1 MPAYYCRYLEALVM
15 QALIDGDIVAY
26 RVACTCED
34 DDSEDY
40 VFSKV
45 DDLIDK
51 ITFYTDSDEYKVY
64 LTGSNN
70 FRKAIYPE
78 YKAHRP
84 TEKPF
89 WLQAI
94 RDYLVKEFNAEICDG
109 QEADDAMGIAQY
121 HQVILND
128 LYNNVSSGF
137 EEDNG
142 HAYASDG
149 VYFDKV
155 PDTIICTI
163 DKDLLMIPGQHYNFV
178 KDEFKT
184 VTFQEGLKHFY
195 MQCLQGDRSD
205 NIKGIPGIGPK
216 KAEQILRG
224 CETEQEMFQ
233 AVRNAYGNDEEFLMN
248 GRVLWI
254 RRDDNEDW
262 KEYFDALI
270 QE

>member
-1 MPAYYCRYLEALVM
+1 M

-26 RVACTCED
+26 RAACTCED

-45 DDLIDK
+45 DDIIDK
-51 ITFYTDSDEYKVY
+51 ITFYTDSDEYRVF

-94 RDYLVKEFNAEICDG
+94 REYLVKEYKAEVCDG
-109 QEADDAMGIAQY
+109 QEADDAMGINQT
-121 HQVILND
+121 
-128 LYNNVSSGF
+128 
-137 EEDNG
+137 EE
-142 HAYASDG
+142 
-149 VYFDKV
+149 
-155 PDTIICTI
+155 TIICTI

-184 VTFQEGLKHFY
+184 VTYLDGLKHFY

-205 NIKGIPGIGPK
+205 NIKGIPGVGPK
-216 KAEQILRG
+216 KAERILDG
-224 CETEQEMFQ
+224 CITEYDLFK
-233 AVRNAYGNDEEFLMN
+233 AVREAYGNDEEFLMN

-254 RRDDNEDW
+254 RRNENEDW
-262 KEYFDALI
+262 SEQFNALI
-270 QE
+270 QEQTGGASMEDLEGELPLS

>member
-1 MPAYYCRYLEALVM
+1 M

-26 RVACTCED
+26 RAACTCED

-45 DDLIDK
+45 DDIIDK
-51 ITFYTDSDEYKVY
+51 ITFYTDSDEYRVF

-70 FRKAIYPE
+70 FRKTIYPE

-94 RDYLVKEFNAEICDG
+94 REYLVKEYKAEVCDG
-109 QEADDAMGIAQY
+109 QEADDAMGINQ
-121 HQVILND
+121 
-128 LYNNVSSGF
+128 
-137 EEDNG
+137 
-142 HAYASDG
+142 
-149 VYFDKV
+149 DKIGYKV
-155 PDTIICTI
+155 THGGDDPIYKTIICTI
-163 DKDLLMIPGQHYNFV
+163 DKDLLMIPGLHYNFV
-178 KDEFKT
+178 KDEFKI
-184 VTFQEGLKHFY
+184 VDYLGGLKHFY

-216 KAEQILRG
+216 KAERILEG
-224 CETEQEMFQ
+224 CITEYDLFK
-233 AVRNAYGNDEEFLMN
+233 AVRNAYSNDEEFLMN

-254 RRDDNEDW
+254 RRNEDEDW
-262 KEYFDALI
+262 SKQFNALI
-270 QE
+270 QEQTGGASLEDLEGELPLS

>member
-1 MPAYYCRYLEALVM
+1 M

-26 RVACTCED
+26 RAACTCED

-45 DDLIDK
+45 DDIIDK
-51 ITFYTDSDEYKVY
+51 ITFYTDSDEYRVF

-94 RDYLVKEFNAEICDG
+94 REYLVKEFKAEVCEG
-109 QEADDAMGIAQY
+109 QEADDAMGINQT
-121 HQVILND
+121 
-128 LYNNVSSGF
+128 
-137 EEDNG
+137 EE
-142 HAYASDG
+142 
-149 VYFDKV
+149 
-155 PDTIICTI
+155 TIICTI

-184 VTFQEGLKHFY
+184 VTYLDGLKHFY

-205 NIKGIPGIGPK
+205 NIKGIPGVGPK
-216 KAEQILRG
+216 KAERILDG
-224 CETEQEMFQ
+224 CVTEYDLFK

-254 RRDDNEDW
+254 RRNENEDW
-262 KEYFDALI
+262 SKQFNALI
-270 QE
+270 QEQTGGASLEDLEGELPLS

>member
-1 MPAYYCRYLEALVM
+1 MTT
-15 QALIDGDIVAY
+15 ALIDGDIVAY

-34 DDSEDY
+34 DDSDDY

-45 DDLIDK
+45 DDIIDK
-51 ITFYTDSDEYKVY
+51 ITFYTDSDEYRVF

-89 WLQAI
+89 WLQKI
-94 RDYLVKEFNAEICDG
+94 REYLVKNWNAEICEG
-109 QEADDAMGIAQY
+109 QEADDAMGINQT
-121 HQVILND
+121 
-128 LYNNVSSGF
+128 
-137 EEDNG
+137 EE
-142 HAYASDG
+142 
-149 VYFDKV
+149 
-155 PDTIICTI
+155 TIICTI

-178 KDEFKT
+178 KDEFQT
-184 VTFQEGLKHFY
+184 VTYMDGLKHFY

-216 KAEQILRG
+216 KAERILEG
-224 CETEQEMFQ
+224 CDSEYQMFK

-254 RRDDNEDW
+254 RRNENEDW
-262 KEYFDALI
+262 SEQFNALI
-270 QE
+270 QEQTGGASLEDLEGELPLS

>member
-1 MPAYYCRYLEALVM
+1 MTT
-15 QALIDGDIVAY
+15 ALIDGDIVAY

-89 WLQAI
+89 WLQTI
-94 RDYLVKEFNAEICDG
+94 RDYLVKEFNAEVCEG
-109 QEADDAMGIAQY
+109 QEADDAMGINQTE
-121 HQVILND
+121 N
-128 LYNNVSSGF
+128 
-137 EEDNG
+137 
-142 HAYASDG
+142 
-149 VYFDKV
+149 
-155 PDTIICTI
+155 TIICTI

-178 KDEFKT
+178 KDEFQT
-184 VTFQEGLKHFY
+184 VTYMGGLKHFY

-216 KAEQILRG
+216 KAERILEG
-224 CETEQEMFQ
+224 CDSEYQMFKE
-233 AVRNAYGNDEEFLMN
+233 VRNAYGNDEEFLMN

-254 RRDDNEDW
+254 RRNVDEDW
-262 KEYFDALI
+262 SIKFNANI
-270 QE
+270 QEQTGGAGLDDFEEEIPFNLL

>member
-1 MPAYYCRYLEALVM
+1 M

-26 RVACTCED
+26 RAACTCED

-45 DDLIDK
+45 DDIIDK
-51 ITFYTDSDEYKVY
+51 ITFYTDSDEYRVF

-70 FRKAIYPE
+70 FRKTIYPE

-94 RDYLVKEFNAEICDG
+94 REYLVKEYKAEVCDG
-109 QEADDAMGIAQY
+109 QEADDALGINQT
-121 HQVILND
+121 
-128 LYNNVSSGF
+128 S
-137 EEDNG
+137 E
-142 HAYASDG
+142 
-149 VYFDKV
+149 
-155 PDTIICTI
+155 TIICTI
-163 DKDLLMIPGQHYNFV
+163 DKDLLMIPGNHYNFD
-178 KDEFKT
+178 KNEFQT
-184 VTFQEGLKHFY
+184 VTYLDGLKHFY

-216 KAEQILRG
+216 KAEGILRN
-224 CETEQEMFQ
+224 CTSEYDMFK
-233 AVRNAYGNDEEFLMN
+233 AVRNAYSNDEEFLMN

-254 RRDDNEDW
+254 RRNENEDW
-262 KEYFDALI
+262 SEQFNALI
-270 QE
+270 QEQTGGASLEDLEGELPLS

>member
-1 MPAYYCRYLEALVM
+1 M

-84 TEKPF
+84 TEKPY
-89 WLQAI
+89 WLQAV
-94 RDYLVKEFNAEICDG
+94 REYLVKEFNAEICDG
-109 QEADDAMGIAQY
+109 QEADDAMGINQT
-121 HQVILND
+121 
-128 LYNNVSSGF
+128 
-137 EEDNG
+137 EE
-142 HAYASDG
+142 
-149 VYFDKV
+149 
-155 PDTIICTI
+155 TIICTI

-178 KDEFKT
+178 KDEFQT
-184 VTFQEGLKHFY
+184 VTYMDGLKHFY

-216 KAEQILRG
+216 KAERILEG
-224 CETEQEMFQ
+224 CDSEYQMFK
-233 AVRNAYGNDEEFLMN
+233 AVRNAYGNDEEFIMN
-248 GRVLWI
+248 ASCLYVL
-254 RRDDNEDW
+254 RSLDDSFMNVFERNT
-262 KEYFDALI
+262 
-270 QE
+270 

>member
-1 MPAYYCRYLEALVM
+1 MIT
-15 QALIDGDIVAY
+15 ALIDGDIVAY
-26 RVACTCED
+26 RVACTCEE

-51 ITFYTDSDEYKVY
+51 ITFYTDSDGYRVF

-70 FRKAIYPE
+70 FRKTIYPE

-89 WLQAI
+89 WLQSI
-94 RDYLVKEFNAEICDG
+94 REYMVKEFQAEVCDG
-109 QEADDAMGIAQY
+109 QEADDAMGINQT
-121 HQVILND
+121 
-128 LYNNVSSGF
+128 
-137 EEDNG
+137 
-142 HAYASDG
+142 
-149 VYFDKV
+149 DK
-155 PDTIICTI
+155 TIICTI

-184 VTFQEGLKHFY
+184 VEYMEGLKHFY

-216 KAEQILRG
+216 KAERILDG
-224 CETEQEMFQ
+224 CNSEYHMFK
-233 AVRNAYGNDEEFLMN
+233 AVREAYGNDEEFLMN

-254 RRDDNEDW
+254 RRNIDEDW
-262 KEYFDALI
+262 SVQFNANI
-270 QE
+270 QEQTGGAGLEDLEGELPLD

>member
-1 MPAYYCRYLEALVM
+1 M

-26 RVACTCED
+26 RAACTCED

-45 DDLIDK
+45 DDIIDK
-51 ITFYTDSDEYKVY
+51 ITFYTDSDEYRVF

-94 RDYLVKEFNAEICDG
+94 RDYLVKEYKAEVCDG
-109 QEADDAMGIAQY
+109 QEADDAMGINQT
-121 HQVILND
+121 
-128 LYNNVSSGF
+128 
-137 EEDNG
+137 EE
-142 HAYASDG
+142 
-149 VYFDKV
+149 
-155 PDTIICTI
+155 TIICTN
-163 DKDLLMIPGQHYNFV
+163 DKDLLMIPGNHYNFV

-184 VTFQEGLKHFY
+184 VTYLDGLKHFY

-216 KAEQILRG
+216 KAERILDG
-224 CETEQEMFQ
+224 CVSEYNLFK

-254 RRDDNEDW
+254 RRNENEDW
-262 KEYFDALI
+262 SEQFNALI
-270 QE
+270 QEQTGGASLEDLEGELPLS

>member
-1 MPAYYCRYLEALVM
+1 M

-26 RVACTCED
+26 RAACTCED

-45 DDLIDK
+45 DDIIDK
-51 ITFYTDSDEYKVY
+51 ITFYTDSDEYRVF

-94 RDYLVKEFNAEICDG
+94 REYLVKEFKAEVCEG
-109 QEADDAMGIAQY
+109 QEADDAMGINQT
-121 HQVILND
+121 
-128 LYNNVSSGF
+128 S
-137 EEDNG
+137 E
-142 HAYASDG
+142 
-149 VYFDKV
+149 
-155 PDTIICTI
+155 TIICTI

-184 VTFQEGLKHFY
+184 VTYLDGLKHFY

-205 NIKGIPGIGPK
+205 NIKGIPGVGPK
-216 KAEQILRG
+216 KAERILEG
-224 CETEQEMFQ
+224 CVTEYDLFK

-254 RRDDNEDW
+254 RRNENEDW
-262 KEYFDALI
+262 SEQFNALI
-270 QE
+270 QEQTGGASLEDLEGELPLS

>member
-1 MPAYYCRYLEALVM
+1 M

-26 RVACTCED
+26 KAACTSQD

-51 ITFYTDSDEYKVY
+51 ITFYTDSDEYRVF

-94 RDYLVKEFNAEICDG
+94 RDYLVKEYKAEVCDG
-109 QEADDAMGIAQY
+109 QEADDALGINQT
-121 HQVILND
+121 
-128 LYNNVSSGF
+128 S
-137 EEDNG
+137 E
-142 HAYASDG
+142 
-149 VYFDKV
+149 
-155 PDTIICTI
+155 TIICTI

-184 VTFQEGLKHFY
+184 VTYLDGLKHFY

-205 NIKGIPGIGPK
+205 NIKGIPGVGPK
-216 KAEQILRG
+216 KAERILNG
-224 CETEQEMFQ
+224 CVTEYDLFK
-233 AVRNAYGNDEEFLMN
+233 AVRNAYSNDEEFLMN

-254 RRDDNEDW
+254 RRNEDEDW
-262 KEYFDALI
+262 SVQFNALI
-270 QE
+270 QEQTGGASLEDLEGELPLS

>member
-1 MPAYYCRYLEALVM
+1 M

-26 RVACTCED
+26 RAACTCED

-45 DDLIDK
+45 DDIIDK
-51 ITFYTDSDEYKVY
+51 ITFYTDSEEYRVF

-70 FRKAIYPE
+70 FRKTIYPE

-89 WLQAI
+89 WLQTI
-94 RDYLVKEFNAEICDG
+94 REYLVKEYKAEVCDG
-109 QEADDAMGIAQY
+109 QEADDALGINQTD
-121 HQVILND
+121 Q
-128 LYNNVSSGF
+128 
-137 EEDNG
+137 
-142 HAYASDG
+142 
-149 VYFDKV
+149 
-155 PDTIICTI
+155 TIICTI

-184 VTFQEGLKHFY
+184 VTYLDGLKHFY

-216 KAEQILRG
+216 KAERILDG
-224 CETEQEMFQ
+224 CISEYQMFK
-233 AVRNAYGNDEEFLMN
+233 AVREAYGNDEEFLMN

-254 RRDDNEDW
+254 RRTENEDW
-262 KEYFDALI
+262 KDHFNALI
-270 QE
+270 QEQTGGASMEDLEGELPLS